1 MPRLRALTLW
11 VLRWP
16 RRRVSCGLGGDYQNA
31 YRVVKHAALWA
42 RRENVL
48 ARGGTPAAAPARKTR
63 HNSFPLTT
71 PFEANQT
78 ETAALNRGQ
87 LKRGENLMARVP
99 GRLLATLLSNGTVVE
114 TFLPDKTTGNAN
126 PIRAKDIGT
135 AERDFVWTFGLTRE
149 NAARAAA
156 ELERNKHVD
165 IACDVDEAV
174 LPKLCVVRAAGV

>member
-1 MPRLRALTLW
+1 MAGPPPL
-11 VLRWP
+11 
-16 RRRVSCGLGGDYQNA
+16 
-31 YRVVKHAALWA
+31 
-42 RRENVL
+42 
-48 ARGGTPAAAPARKTR
+48 PARKTR

-87 LKRGENLMARVP
+87 FKRGENLMARVP
-99 GRLLATLLSNGTVVE
+99 GRLLASLLSNGTVVE

-135 AERDFVWTFGLTRE
+135 AERDFVWTFGLTPE

-156 ELERNKHVD
+156 ELERNKHVN

-174 LPKLCVVRAAGV
+174 LPKLCGVRAAGV